1 LRLVVCI
8 PSTTLGILVTPKSA
22 VEGEMRIDLNADVAE
37 SFGRWEVGDDVALMP
52 YLTSANV
59 ACGFHAGDPLTIRR
73 VVSAAAEHGVTIGAH
88 VSYPDL
94 VGFGRRPM
102 DVGIDQLE
110 ADVMY
115 QISALDG
122 LARIAGSKVRYVKP
136 HGAMY
141 HRVLTDPVQASAI
154 VRAVCAWPE
163 PLAIVTMAD
172 SELARCATSW
182 NLQVVREGYADRGY
196 GADGRLVPRSLPGAL
211 ITDPD
216 AASKQAVVM
225 ARSKKVDSLSLHGD
239 SPGAVQIAA
248 AVRAGL
254 KTAGIQVTSHA

>member
-1 LRLVVCI
+1 
-8 PSTTLGILVTPKSA
+8 
-22 VEGEMRIDLNADVAE
+22 MRIDLNADVAE
-37 SFGRWEVGDDVALMP
+37 SFGRWEVGDDLALMP

-73 VVSAAAEHGVTIGAH
+73 VVIAAAEHGVALGAH

-94 VGFGRRPM
+94 VGFGRRLM
-102 DVGIDQLE
+102 DVGIEQLE

-115 QISALDG
+115 QIAALDG
-122 LARIAGSKVRYVKP
+122 LARIAGTKVRYVKP

-141 HRVLTDPVQASAI
+141 HRVQTDPVQAAAV

-163 PLAIVTMAD
+163 PLAIVTMANG
-172 SELARCATSW
+172 ELARCAASW
-182 NLQVVREGYADRGY
+182 NLRVVREGYADRGY
-196 GADGRLVPRSLPGAL
+196 SSDGRLVARGLPGAL

-216 AASKQAVVM
+216 AAALQAVEMV
-225 ARSKKVDSLSLHGD
+225 RRQQLDSLCVHGD
-239 SPGAVQIAA
+239 TPGAVQIAA

-254 KTAGIQVTSHA
+254 EAAGVQVTQFA